1 MTTHANDRPVP
12 ATQQRYRRTDT
23 MPVSLTVNGT
33 VRTVEISPLARLS
46 DLLRDGLR
54 LQGTKIGCEAGD
66 CGACTVLLD
75 GEAVASCLVPA
86 RRVAGCDVR
95 TVESLA
101 GETVGASL
109 QQAFHRHGA
118 AQCGFCTPGMLM
130 SARALL
136 GHNPTPTRTEVL
148 DALGGVLC
156 RCTGYMSIVE
166 AVCDTAAER
175 APDAAPAAGCAV
187 GARLARLD
195 GSRKLQGTDVFG
207 DDAVP
212 VDALLVRVVRS
223 PHHRAAFRFGDL
235 DAYAAEHGLDAV
247 LTAAAVPGV
256 NAHGVIGGPYAD
268 QPVFAEY
275 ETRFRGEAVA
285 AVVGPHAIVSG
296 LDLQRF
302 PVTFEERVPVLDA
315 WADAPPAGSGPV
327 QASRPDGVLI
337 RGRVARGTPPEE
349 VLPTSAHRVAGT
361 FTTGFIEHAYLEP
374 EAGWAEVDGD
384 VLRIVGCTQAP
395 YMDRHALAAILAR
408 DDETIEIV
416 PTAVGGGFG
425 SKLDVSFQ
433 PYIALA
439 AIVTGR
445 PCRIL
450 YDRIE
455 SIATTTKRHPSNITM
470 QVGCDDEGI
479 LTAALVEAAFDTG
492 AYSSWG
498 PTVANRVPVHASG
511 PYVVPSYRA
520 STVAKLT
527 NKAPAGAFRGF
538 GVPQM
543 TFAQE
548 SLFDE
553 LADVA
558 GVDRLE
564 FRIRNA
570 LKEGDVTVCGQIL
583 AGGVGYRACLE
594 ALRPA
599 WEDSRAAAA
608 AANAH
613 SDGRHRRGVG
623 VAGMWYGCGNTALPN
638 PSTIRMGVTAE
649 GAVVLHQ
656 GAVDIG
662 QGSNTVMAQIA
673 ADALGIP
680 VTAILLVGPTTSLTP
695 DAGKTSASRQTFVT
709 GNATLHSATALR
721 RGLFALCR
729 IEHDPRGVV
738 ELDGAKLRITVAQRE
753 TVLDLSGLP
762 VDHRGYVAS
771 SEETYDPPTTP
782 LDADGQGQPYA
793 VYGFGAQL
801 VDITVDTETG
811 VVTVGRLV
819 AAYDVGR
826 AVNPTLV
833 EGQIVGGAAQGLGMA
848 LMEEWNP
855 GRNDNLHDYLI
866 PTIGDVPPV
875 ESILIESV
883 DPQGPYGAKGVGEHT
898 LVPTAPAITNAIKDA
913 VGIRLHALPAT
924 PGRVLG
930 ALQAAR

>member
-1 MTTHANDRPVP
+1 MTADVHDHSGAEDGR
-12 ATQQRYRRTDT
+12 RYDRTDT
-23 MPVSLTVNGT
+23 MSVTLTVNGSL
-33 VRTVEISPLARLS
+33 RTADVSPLARLS
-46 DLLRDGLR
+46 DLLRDSFD

-75 GEAVASCLVPA
+75 GEAVDSCLVPA
-86 RRVAGCDVR
+86 RRVAGRDVR

-101 GETVGASL
+101 GEEVGCSL

-136 GHNPTPTRTEVL
+136 EHNPTPSRTEVL

-156 RCTGYMSIVE
+156 RCTGYSSIVD
-166 AVCDTAAER
+166 AVCETAA
-175 APDAAPAAGCAV
+175 APPQESAPATGCAV

-195 GSRKLQGTDVFG
+195 GTRKLQGTDIFG

-212 VDALLVRVVRS
+212 KDALLVRVVRS
-223 PHHRAAFRFGDL
+223 PHHRAGFRFGDL
-235 DAYAAEHGLDAV
+235 EAYASEHGLDAV
-247 LTAAAVPGV
+247 LTAADVPGV
-256 NAHGVIGGPYAD
+256 NAHGVIGGVYAD
-268 QPVFAEY
+268 QPVFAED
-275 ETRFRGEAVA
+275 EARFRGEAVA
-285 AVVGPHAIVSG
+285 AVVGPHTIVSG
-296 LDLQRF
+296 LDLKAF
-302 PVTFEERVPVLDA
+302 PVTFDERVPVLDA
-315 WADAPPAGSGPV
+315 WADAQPAGSGPV

-337 RGRVARGTPPEE
+337 RGRVARGERPED
-349 VLPTSAHRVAGT
+349 VLPTSAHQVEGT
-361 FTTGFIEHAYLEP
+361 FSTGFIEHAYLEP
-374 EAGWAEVDGD
+374 EAGWADVDGD
-384 VLRIVGCTQAP
+384 LLRIVGCTQAP
-395 YMDRHALAAILAR
+395 YMDRDTLATILAR
-408 DDETIEIV
+408 DAETIEIV

-439 AIVTGR
+439 ALATRR

-470 QVGCDDEGI
+470 RVACDEQGV

-511 PYVVPSYRA
+511 PYVIPNYRA
-520 STVAKLT
+520 SSVAKLT

-553 LADVA
+553 LADLA
-558 GVDRLE
+558 GIDRLE

-570 LKEGDVTVCGQIL
+570 LTDGDATVSGQVL
-583 AGGVGYRACLE
+583 VGGVGYRSCLE

-599 WEDSRAAAA
+599 WEESRAAAA
-608 AANAH
+608 AANER
-613 SDGRHRRGVG
+613 SDGRRRRGVG
-623 VAGMWYGCGNTALPN
+623 VAGMWYGCGNTGLSN
-638 PSTIRMGVTAE
+638 PSTIRMGITAE
-649 GAVVLHQ
+649 GEVVLHQ

-673 ADALGIP
+673 ADALGVP
-680 VTAILLVGPTTSLTP
+680 VTAISLVDATTSRTP
-695 DAGKTSASRQTFVT
+695 DAGKTSASRQTVVT
-709 GNATLHSATALR
+709 GNATRRSATALR
-721 RGLFALCR
+721 KALFALCGA
-729 IEHDPRGVV
+729 EHDEAGGL
-738 ELDGAKLRITVAQRE
+738 ELDGAKLRITVGQRE
-753 TVLDLSGLP
+753 SVLDLSGLP
-762 VDHRGYVAS
+762 LDDHGYVVT
-771 SEETYDPPTTP
+771 SEETYDPPTSP
-782 LDADGQGQPYA
+782 LDADGQGSPYA

-833 EGQIVGGAAQGLGMA
+833 EGQIAGGAAQGLGMA
-848 LMEEWNP
+848 LMEEWTP

-866 PTIGDVPPV
+866 PTIGDLPQV

-883 DPQGPYGAKGVGEHT
+883 DPEGPYGAKGVGEHT
-898 LVPTAPAITNAIKDA
+898 LVPTSPAITNAIKDA

-924 PGRVLG
+924 PDRVLH
-930 ALQAAR
+930 ALRTER